1 MLNEYNFKALH
12 FTNELGTDLTVELVK
27 NHIWGGGCEYST
39 KGVLFNPNM
48 PTEENF
54 CMPLKTGVNGKVY
67 ASMPLSYQGKL
78 IEDFWLEFKDGKVIN
93 YGAKKEQDV
102 LKSLVEFDEGSC
114 YLGEVALISYDSPI
128 KNTGILFYNTLFD
141 ENASCHLALG
151 DAYPMNVKGG
161 TEMTDEELAAAGA
174 NKSMTH
180 VDFMFGS
187 RQMHIEGIC
196 QDGNTVTVFD
206 HGNFVF

>member
-1 MLNEYNFKALH
+1 
-12 FTNELGTDLTVELVK
+12 
-27 NHIWGGGCEYST
+27 
-39 KGVLFNPNM
+39 
-48 PTEENF
+48 
-54 CMPLKTGVNGKVY
+54 
-67 ASMPLSYQGKL
+67 MPLSYQGKL
-78 IEDFWLEFKDGKVIN
+78 IEDFWLEFKDGKVID

-196 QDGNTVTVFD
+196 QDGSTVTVFD